1 MIEEGTML
9 PTIMRGNKVSNVKF
23 FKDHHQNF
31 KSGADVQIEAIGN
44 NSTCIGQFI
53 AAPNSLET

>member
-1 MIEEGTML
+1 ML
-9 PTIMRGNKVSNVKF
+9 STIMTGNKVSKVKF